1 MRFWNSHSDTNPNK
15 KQKKNHQRPAFVN
28 MQLQPNTASTSDNKV
43 PHVLTVA
50 GSDSGAGAGIQADL
64 KACAA
69 RRVYCST
76 VITAVTAQ
84 NTHGVQVISL
94 TTVFFGLFY
103 CSLFSILWQLL
114 IFLGSQHGA

>member
-1 MRFWNSHSDTNPNK
+1 MELQANRDSIPTPILTSENK
-15 KQKKNHQRPAFVN
+15 I
-28 MQLQPNTASTSDNKV
+28 

-76 VITAVTAQ
+76 VITAITAQ
-84 NTHGVQVISL
+84 NTHGVQVK
-94 TTVFFGLFY
+94 TFF
-103 CSLFSILWQLL
+103 
-114 IFLGSQHGA
+114 